1 LIDGLKK
8 SGVML
13 NRKTLADLAVSDRAA
28 FDSLLAVAKAQ
39 LEAPSSEQVAS

>member
-8 SGVML
+8 SGVTL
-13 NRKTLADLAVSDRAA
+13 NRKALADLAVRDQAA

-39 LEAPSSEQVAS
+39 LEERTSTRVAS